1 MSQHKNLLLN
11 FFLYLLFP
19 SISCYFLPPGREA
32 RAQRRAGGL
41 RGPKQDWVGKATVPR
56 RVGILVPTG
65 TPVKLGKLVI
75 EGKEHGV
82 KQC

>member
-1 MSQHKNLLLN
+1 M
-11 FFLYLLFP
+11 
-19 SISCYFLPPGREA
+19 REA